1 MALLLNFYHTCQLIF
16 IHFHVIFA
24 MCLSVLAR
32 FFRFKH
38 PVLGMQGKTA
48 SLLTL

>member
-1 MALLLNFYHTCQLIF
+1 MALLLNFYHAFQLIF

-32 FFRFKH
+32 FFQIQTPSTWYAR
-38 PVLGMQGKTA
+38 
-48 SLLTL
+48 